1 MYTSYSKLEVKSS
14 KSWRNN
20 IRGLFCLSIL
30 TDVSRQFKLFAW
42 KNNAMAED
50 KILFWRPIIAL
61 DCLEQKNKNEII
73 RVERQHF
80 IMALPLLVMAIDIF
94 SCSSSF
100 PQIFNVNK
108 FCSFWIAIFF
118 ICLVITK
125 VDLTGDDQHENWW
138 HHSQQRGIYFFGYIL
153 PQVLTQFLWSLL
165 RLENAVLLLCL
176 VGVEKNWKNLLML
189 SRSHLTQ
196 ERIATNIP

>member
-1 MYTSYSKLEVKSS
+1 
-14 KSWRNN
+14 
-20 IRGLFCLSIL
+20 
-30 TDVSRQFKLFAW
+30 
-42 KNNAMAED
+42 MAED

-125 VDLTGDDQHENWW
+125 VDLTGDDQHEN
-138 HHSQQRGIYFFGYIL
+138 
-153 PQVLTQFLWSLL
+153 
-165 RLENAVLLLCL
+165 
-176 VGVEKNWKNLLML
+176 
-189 SRSHLTQ
+189 
-196 ERIATNIP
+196 